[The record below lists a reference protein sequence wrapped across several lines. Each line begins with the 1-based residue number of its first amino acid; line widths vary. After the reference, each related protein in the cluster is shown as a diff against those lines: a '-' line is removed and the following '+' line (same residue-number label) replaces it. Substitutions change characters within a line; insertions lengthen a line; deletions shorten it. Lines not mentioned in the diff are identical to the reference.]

1 MEKNGIAVQYS
12 FKKKI
17 VCNHELL
24 ICIHEEDEG
33 FVYVLSLESII
44 KMDKYYILVM
54 VLNLFL
60 TSWAQKDLQGHSR
73 SSEWWGARQSLR
85 PSPRNDHICSIC
97 QRRVWLRHGI
107 WAGDRPLLLRI
118 PCESYKML
126 PRREK
131 HSAFK
136 CKCFHIESIHSVV

>member
-12 FKKKI
+12 FKKKFF
-17 VCNHELL
+17 CNHELL

-73 SSEWWGARQSLR
+73 SSE
-85 PSPRNDHICSIC
+85 
-97 QRRVWLRHGI
+97 
-107 WAGDRPLLLRI
+107 
-118 PCESYKML
+118 
-126 PRREK
+126 
-131 HSAFK
+131 
-136 CKCFHIESIHSVV
+136 